1 MNNKEMEAKM
11 ASFLPQKGFSFHTKN
26 HWIKDQGVIKWD
38 VYAPYAHSFYSAE
51 VRVNAD
57 GIDYKIFTFG
67 ATLESC
73 LEKATTSLRIGMA
86 RIRNTAVAIDDA
98 IQKGI
103 DYSEVGKLL
112 EEPDETD
119 N

>member
-1 MNNKEMEAKM
+1 MDNKEMEAKM

-26 HWIKDQGVIKWD
+26 HWIKDQGAIKWD
-38 VYAPYAHSFYSAE
+38 VYAPYAHSFYTVE
-51 VRVNAD
+51 VKVKAY
-57 GIDYKIFTFG
+57 GIDYRIFTFD
-67 ATLESC
+67 AVLESC

-112 EEPDETD
+112 EETDETD